1 MVRFKRGLA
10 ATEYNM
16 KKLKQ
21 GLRDEELPALGVT
34 DSPSEDRLGK
44 DWEFMIG
51 QRNLH
56 HSSHYIY
63 YRTCALIL

>member
-1 MVRFKRGLA
+1 MARFKTRLA

-21 GLRDEELPALGVT
+21 GLRDEKLPALGVT

-44 DWEFMIG
+44 DWGFMIG
-51 QRNLH
+51 QRNLY
-56 HSSHYIY
+56 HSPHYIY
-63 YRTCALIL
+63 YRTYILIL

>member
-1 MVRFKRGLA
+1 MARFKRRLA

-21 GLRDEELPALGVT
+21 GIRDEELSALGVT

-44 DWEFMIG
+44 DDWTTESTPF
-51 QRNLH
+51 LH
-56 HSSHYIY
+56 IIFI
-63 YRTCALIL
+63 TVPIL